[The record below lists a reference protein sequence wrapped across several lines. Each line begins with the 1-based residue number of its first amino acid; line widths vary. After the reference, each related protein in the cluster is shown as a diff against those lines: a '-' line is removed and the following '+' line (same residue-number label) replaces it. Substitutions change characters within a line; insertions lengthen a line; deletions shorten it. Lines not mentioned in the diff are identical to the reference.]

1 MKENYNTINRRG
13 FLKTMGAAGIGTLLS
28 WRQIK
33 AGPNEPNAKGTE
45 QEAEILRVPRRKLG
59 KTVIEVPILSL
70 GIEFNAVENQT
81 VLQKALDFGVNYWD
95 TAETYAGG
103 NSARGV
109 GKFLQN
115 NPKVRGE
122 LFIATKA
129 SGTKGSYDEL
139 KPEAADIERCLE
151 GSLKRL
157 NSKYIDVYFGFHGLS
172 EPVYL
177 TEELRGWARSAK
189 ERKLIRFFGFSTH
202 ENMAECL
209 LAAAKLDWIDVVMT
223 AYNFRL
229 MQDTEMQSA
238 VEACHKAG
246 IGLIAIKTQAFGQKF
261 ETEGDK
267 KLVKDYLER
276 GFTEGQAKI
285 KVVLDDKR
293 FSSACVGMENVDLL
307 RTNVAA
313 VLDRTEPA

>member
-1 MKENYNTINRRG
+1 
-13 FLKTMGAAGIGTLLS
+13 
-28 WRQIK
+28 
-33 AGPNEPNAKGTE
+33 
-45 QEAEILRVPRRKLG
+45 
-59 KTVIEVPILSL
+59 
-70 GIEFNAVENQT
+70 
-81 VLQKALDFGVNYWD
+81 
-95 TAETYAGG
+95 
-103 NSARGV
+103 
-109 GKFLQN
+109 
-115 NPKVRGE
+115 
-122 LFIATKA
+122 
-129 SGTKGSYDEL
+129 
-139 KPEAADIERCLE
+139 
-151 GSLKRL
+151 
-157 NSKYIDVYFGFHGLS
+157 
-172 EPVYL
+172 
-177 TEELRGWARSAK
+177 
-189 ERKLIRFFGFSTH
+189 
-202 ENMAECL
+202 MAECL